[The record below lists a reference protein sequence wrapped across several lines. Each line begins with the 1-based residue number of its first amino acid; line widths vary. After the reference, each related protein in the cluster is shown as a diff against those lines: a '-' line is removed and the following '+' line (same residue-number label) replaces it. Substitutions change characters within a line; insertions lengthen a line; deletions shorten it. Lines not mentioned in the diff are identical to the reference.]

1 MDHENWLPLDVRQL
15 IADFGG
21 LKPAAHVNLAALDR
35 VGESYFQD
43 RCWDMIWSREYT
55 PRGELSPWMY
65 RWVGEVPRVFKPGRC
80 VWPKRDSQ
88 WDYRLVHYP
97 QCAIGNLEYP
107 TPAVS
112 TS

>member
-1 MDHENWLPLDVRQL
+1 MDHENWLPWDVRQL
-15 IADFGG
+15 IADFRG
-21 LKPAAHVNLAALDR
+21 LKSAAHVNLAELDR

-55 PRGELSPWMY
+55 PRGELSPWVY

-80 VWPKRDSQ
+80 VWRKRDRQ

-107 TPAVS
+107 TS
-112 TS
+112 E